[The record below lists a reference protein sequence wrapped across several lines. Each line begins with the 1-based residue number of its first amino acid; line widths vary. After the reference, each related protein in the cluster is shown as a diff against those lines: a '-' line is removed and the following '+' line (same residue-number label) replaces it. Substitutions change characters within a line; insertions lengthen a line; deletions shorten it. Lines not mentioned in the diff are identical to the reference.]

1 MRLACAQMLPTL
13 QARCF
18 CTLVWPEDLQS
29 QKDLEMP
36 RVEGAGRQSRD
47 PGASGVK
54 SWSLPQLT

>member
-1 MRLACAQMLPTL
+1 MLPTL
-13 QARCF
+13 QAHCF

-36 RVEGAGRQSRD
+36 GVEGAGRQSRG
-47 PGASGVK
+47 PGASGVE